1 MDSDRQDFHSA
12 TKIVMGQQVLD
23 PAHKT
28 VPSFKISKKLIK
40 KALKMQSFYE
50 ESKATDRIPK
60 NDVFVRTDG
69 TIILKT

>member
-1 MDSDRQDFHSA
+1 
-12 TKIVMGQQVLD
+12 
-23 PAHKT
+23 
-28 VPSFKISKKLIK
+28 
-40 KALKMQSFYE
+40 MQSFYE